1 MARVRD
7 MRNIKNVEDEQVQNN
22 GNHPHAMTDCE
33 VNTSLDSYIENDKK
47 VEGTKEEFKEEV
59 AIQSEFDYK
68 KMSKMIADD
77 LCELHKR
84 FSIGGVRGQNYPPKN
99 ESVDE
104 NVNNFTI
111 DEDYVRF
118 LESRVTQLEY
128 MLSLKNSEVE

>member
-59 AIQSEFDYK
+59 VVHDEFDYERLSQRIFDRLREFHEK
-68 KMSKMIADD
+68 YDN
-77 LCELHKR
+77 ELNNK
-84 FSIGGVRGQNYPPKN
+84 
-99 ESVDE
+99 
-104 NVNNFTI
+104 NVNDFTNN
-111 DEDYVRF
+111 DNDYIRF
-118 LESRVTQLEY
+118 LESKVARLEY
-128 MLSLKNSEVE
+128 ELSLKNSEVE